1 MTIVVGVSLDEP
13 VAIGIH
19 RERSKGKVPDI
30 EATPGRFHGPKISQI
45 LRAVATK
52 LSPRPPKISFTPPK
66 VLSAP
71 ASIAHSIPPNIPA
84 KIAMTRM
91 SEGFHSEFC
100 KSRIAQVVN
109 IAPSV
114 IWPSI
119 PMFHKPTVK
128 VKSSP
133 EVARSKG
140 TQETR
145 TLLIKSQ
152 EPTAP
157 KIMAL

>member
-1 MTIVVGVSLDEP
+1 MTMVAGVSLEEP
-13 VAIGIH
+13 AAIGIH
-19 RERSKGKVPDI
+19 KERSKGRVPDM

-52 LSPRPPKISFTPPK
+52 LRPRPPKISFTPPK

-71 ASIAHSIPPNIPA
+71 ARTAHSMPPNIPA
-84 KIAMTRM
+84 KIAITRI
-91 SEGFHSEFC
+91 SVGFHPEC
-100 KSRIAQVVN
+100 CISRMAQVVN

-114 IWPSI
+114 ICPSI

-128 VKSSP
+128 VTRSP
-133 EVARSKG
+133 EVAKSKG

-145 TLLIKSQ
+145 TLLTKSQ

-157 KIMAL
+157 SIMAL